1 MRIIAGLL
9 LGIYS
14 LIKINA
20 IYIRLT
26 FILLLLVLFFV
37 KPEFESVTDPEILL
51 IYIIVFFA
59 ATFIHLLSE
68 KDNKN
73 WFRLDIM
80 FLLGYGIVHFQW
92 PIMFSISGIYPE
104 KFAKVSMSSFYVNYG
119 TWLAASGVVS
129 WFLGHSLLAIRTV
142 PGNVDYSFN
151 YKKLL
156 WLTVILNVLF
166 LSTAGSDYLSGGVY
180 KGSGGSAAGEGIAA
194 YFQLLLSFSIVVIT
208 ATILLN
214 YKNNFKFNSMAW
226 LLSLDKKYLFLTICY
241 ILLFFSI
248 GDRGASIQVIFA
260 FLVLFGCLIRPITF
274 IELIIMTIIGSLLL
288 TLIGLGR
295 GAKDGDNI
303 LSSGLDNF
311 EMTSGYDITLE
322 LANSARTLYS
332 SLSAVPQYH
341 DYFYGKLWLDKIL
354 SIFPFAQNI
363 YLQLS
368 EDVAYEMGSS
378 AYITYLKFGL
388 YPPSGEG
395 TSLVADIFLNFG
407 LIGVLFCLFLLGM
420 FFKKVENELKLQQ
433 NYYWMVIAALLASM
447 AFYMGRGSLFDPLR
461 MIIWGLGLSY
471 FFVKWRKR
479 ECIR

>member
-1 MRIIAGLL
+1 

-26 FILLLLVLFFV
+26 FLLLLLALFFV
-37 KPEFESVTDPEILL
+37 KPEFESVTDPELL
-51 IYIIVFFA
+51 VIYIFVFFIT
-59 ATFIHLLSE
+59 TFTHLLSE

-73 WFRLDIM
+73 WFRLDVM
-80 FLLGYGIVHFQW
+80 FLLGYSIVHFQW

-119 TWLAASGVVS
+119 TWLAAVGAAS
-129 WFLGHSLLAIRTV
+129 WCLGHSLLAIKTISR
-142 PGNVDYSFN
+142 GIGYSFD

-156 WLTVILNVLF
+156 WLTVVLNALF

-180 KGSGGSAAGEGIAA
+180 KGSGGSAAGEGISA
-194 YFQLLLSFSIVVIT
+194 YFQLLLAIAILVIT
-208 ATILLN
+208 AIVILDN
-214 YKNNFKFNSMAW
+214 KNKFKFNSIIW
-226 LLSLDKKYLFLTICY
+226 LLSLDKKYLFLIISY

-274 IELIIMTIIGSLLL
+274 IELIAMTVIGSLLL
-288 TLIGLGR
+288 TIIGLGR
-295 GAKDGDNI
+295 SAKDGGNI

-311 EMTSGYDITLE
+311 QMTSGYDITLE
-322 LANSARTLYS
+322 LADSVRTLYNA
-332 SLSAVPQYH
+332 LSAVPQYH
-341 DYFYGKLWLDKIL
+341 DYFYGKLWLDKVL
-354 SIFPFAQNI
+354 SIVPFAQNI

-368 EDVAYEMGSS
+368 EDVAHEMGSS

-407 LIGVLFCLFLLGM
+407 LIGVLVCLFLLGM
-420 FFKKVENELKLQQ
+420 FFKKLENELKLQQ
-433 NYYWMVIAALLASM
+433 SYYWMVIAALLASM
-447 AFYMGRGSLFDPLR
+447 AFYLGRGSLFDPLR
-461 MIIWGLGLSY
+461 MIVWGLGLSA
-471 FFVKWRKR
+471 FFVKRRKKSV
-479 ECIR
+479 

>member
-1 MRIIAGLL
+1 M
-9 LGIYS
+9 
-14 LIKINA
+14 IKINA

-26 FILLLLVLFFV
+26 FLLLLLVLFFV
-37 KPEFESVTDPEILL
+37 KPEFESVTDPELL
-51 IYIIVFFA
+51 VIYIFAFFT
-59 ATFIHLLSE
+59 ATFTHLLSE

-73 WFRLDIM
+73 WFRLDVM

-92 PIMFSISGIYPE
+92 PIMFSVSGIYPE

-119 TWLAASGVVS
+119 TWLAAVGIVS
-129 WFLGHSLLAIRTV
+129 WCLGHSLLAIKTV
-142 PGNVDYSFN
+142 PSAIGYYFN

-156 WLTVILNVLF
+156 WLTLVLNVLF
-166 LSTAGSDYLSGGVY
+166 ISTAGSDYLSGGIY
-180 KGSGGSAAGEGIAA
+180 KGSGGSGAGEGISV
-194 YFQLLLSFSIVVIT
+194 YFQLLLAIAILVIS
-208 ATILLN
+208 AVIILN
-214 YKNNFKFNSMAW
+214 NKNNFKSNSVAW
-226 LLSLDKKYLFLTICY
+226 LLSLDKKYLFLIIFY

-274 IELIIMTIIGSLLL
+274 IELIVMTVIGSLLL
-288 TLIGLGR
+288 TIIGLGR
-295 GAKDGDNI
+295 SAKDGDNI

-322 LANSARTLYS
+322 LADSVRTLYS

-354 SIFPFAQNI
+354 SIVPFAQNI

-368 EDVAYEMGSS
+368 EDVAYEIGSS

-388 YPPSGEG
+388 NPTSGEG

-407 LIGVLFCLFLLGM
+407 LVGVLFCLFLLGI

-447 AFYMGRGSLFDPLR
+447 AFYMGRGSLLDPFR

-471 FFVKWRKR
+471 FFVKRRRKNV
-479 ECIR
+479 